1 MRYLSA
7 DEIAEAF
14 EAYRNGIALDRI
26 AGHLRI
32 TVAELRLVL
41 GLPALKYK
49 KPLRERSG
57 FLFFFDQTW
66 RGGQH
71 SNNKRK

>member
-14 EAYRNGIALDRI
+14 EAYRNGITLDHI

-32 TVAELRLVL
+32 TVGELRHVL
-41 GLPALKYK
+41 NLPPLK
-49 KPLRERSG
+49 RSDPETG
-57 FLFFFDQTW
+57 CDLWQMD
-66 RGGQH
+66 RLDGVL
-71 SNNKRK
+71 